1 MSNLTRREFIKLS
14 SAAALAMTVPVDVF
28 AADDCTAKTRY
39 GTFKGF
45 VDENG
50 VKTWLGIPYAQPP
63 VGKLRW
69 HAPQPLKPTNKTFD
83 AKKFGLSPFQTAMKI
98 ETPIE
103 DDEDTPQS
111 EDCLTLNIWTRGDGK
126 NKPVMVWI
134 YGGACVTGY
143 SSEPNNNG
151 SKFAAAQ
158 DVVVVNFNYRLNIFG
173 FLNLAGVDSAYEDSG
188 YLGTKDQ
195 LAAVKWVKENIAA
208 FGGDPDN
215 ITVFGE
221 SAGSIS
227 TMLLT
232 VIPDA
237 KGIFGKVIPQSGHV
251 AFYND
256 PETSARFAET
266 FVAACGAKKIGD
278 LMKKSGDE
286 LKTLYKQ
293 FRDSN
298 SGTNL
303 AHFMP
308 TCDGKFLPRDPVQA
322 LRDGAARGIKFLTGT
337 TADEWRAF
345 LMGAENFFDIY
356 RADPADISPVFRR
369 YKAKP
374 EEEVYKKWLNGRPD
388 DLDNYADF
396 ATQVDWRVGQ
406 ELCVEYQSKFNDA
419 YFYVFT
425 QQAPYEILRSCHALD
440 IPYTFNVPYIED
452 NPDQNLVR
460 AIQTSWASFAATGN
474 PDNEF
479 ISHWEKYSA
488 GNRQTMELNSKGC
501 VCHKDLN
508 TQNLNALRYVYES

>member
-1 MSNLTRREFIKLS
+1 MSDLTRREFIKLS
-14 SAAALAMTVPVDVF
+14 SAAAVAMAMPVEVF

-39 GTFKGF
+39 GIFKGF

-69 HAPQPLKPTNKTFD
+69 QAPEPLKPTNKAFD

-173 FLNLAGVDSAYEDSG
+173 FLNLSGVDSAYEDSG

-256 PETSARFAET
+256 PETSARFAEK

-356 RADPADISPVFRR
+356 RADPADISPVFRK
-369 YKAKP
+369 YKAQTP
-374 EEEVYKKWLNGRPD
+374 EEVYKSGSTGVPIPRTTTQTSRRRLIGASGRNWQLNI
-388 DLDNYADF
+388 N
-396 ATQVDWRVGQ
+396 
-406 ELCVEYQSKFNDA
+406 
-419 YFYVFT
+419 
-425 QQAPYEILRSCHALD
+425 
-440 IPYTFNVPYIED
+440 
-452 NPDQNLVR
+452 QNLRTRISTCSLSRLPTKFCARVTR
-460 AIQTSWASFAATGN
+460 STFRTPSTSRTLKTI
-474 PDNEF
+474 PTK
-479 ISHWEKYSA
+479 IS
-488 GNRQTMELNSKGC
+488 
-501 VCHKDLN
+501 
-508 TQNLNALRYVYES
+508 

>member
-1 MSNLTRREFIKLS
+1 MPDLTRRDFIKT
-14 SAAALAMTVPVDVF
+14 AALAAMAISVPVEVF
-28 AADDCTAKTRY
+28 AADNCTVKTRY
-39 GTFKGF
+39 GTFNGF

-69 HAPQPLKPTNKTFD
+69 QAPQPLKPTDKTFD
-83 AKKFGLSPFQTAMKI
+83 AKKFSLSPMQAAMK
-98 ETPIE
+98 TDKPIE
-103 DDEDTPQS
+103 DDEDTEQG

-143 SSEPNNNG
+143 TSEPNNNG

-158 DVVVVNFNYRLNIFG
+158 DVVIVNFNYRLNIFG
-173 FLNLAGVDSAYEDSG
+173 FLNLSGVDSSFEDSG

-195 LAAVKWVKENIAA
+195 VAALRWVKENIAA

-221 SAGSIS
+221 SAGSVS

-232 VIPDA
+232 VIPA
-237 KGIFGKVIPQSGHV
+237 AHGLFGKVIPQSGHV
-251 AFYND
+251 GFYNE
-256 PETSARFAET
+256 PEITAQFAEK
-266 FVAACGAKKIGD
+266 FVASIGAKKIGD
-278 LMKKSGDE
+278 LMKKSAHE
-286 LKTLYKQ
+286 LKNLYKQ

-322 LRDGAARGIKFLTGT
+322 LKNGGARGIKFLTGT

-345 LMGAENFFDIY
+345 LMGGENFFDIF
-356 RADPADISPVFRR
+356 RNDPGDISTVFKR

-374 EEEVYKKWLNGRPD
+374 SEEIYRAWLNGRPD
-388 DLDNYADF
+388 NLDNFADF
-396 ATQVDWRVGQ
+396 ATQADWRVGQ
-406 ELCVEYQSKFNDA
+406 ELASEYQSKFEDV

-425 QQAPYEILRSCHALD
+425 QQAPYEILGACHALD
-440 IPYTFNVPYIED
+440 IPYTFNVPYIEE

-479 ISHWEKYSA
+479 IPHWEKYSA
-488 GNRQTMELNSKGC
+488 ANRQTMELNSKGC

-508 TQNLNALRYVYES
+508 TQNLNSLRYLYEN